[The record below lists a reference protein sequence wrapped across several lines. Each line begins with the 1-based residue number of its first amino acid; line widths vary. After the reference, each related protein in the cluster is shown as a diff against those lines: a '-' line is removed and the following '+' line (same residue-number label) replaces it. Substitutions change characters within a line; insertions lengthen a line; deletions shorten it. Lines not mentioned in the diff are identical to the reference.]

1 MTDKSSNPASSDISG
16 SEFWATSQ
24 LNEAHKLLD
33 DMGVPDRTVRPDYN
47 RGKGQVEDKE
57 FSLGVPER
65 IQWLRA
71 KIPAG
76 AVCSSDS
83 SARAVK

>member
-1 MTDKSSNPASSDISG
+1 MEHWLKT
-16 SEFWATSQ
+16 Q

-47 RGKGQVEDKE
+47 RGKGQMEDKE

-65 IQWLRA
+65 IQWLRDNWTR
-71 KIPAG
+71 K
-76 AVCSSDS
+76 VE
-83 SARAVK
+83 K